1 MEKGEIVEIVNAFSY
16 VGIVFTD
23 RQTYSLFRLIH
34 TIHRLNTNCI

>member
-23 RQTYSLFRLIH
+23 RQTYSLYIQYIVS
-34 TIHRLNTNCI
+34 TQIV